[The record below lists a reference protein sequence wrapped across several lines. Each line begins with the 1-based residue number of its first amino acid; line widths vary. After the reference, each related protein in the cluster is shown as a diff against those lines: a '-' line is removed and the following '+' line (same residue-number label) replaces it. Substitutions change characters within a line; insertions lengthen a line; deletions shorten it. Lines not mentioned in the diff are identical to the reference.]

1 MSRAG
6 RRYVLRIFL
15 AVAALAALVWV
26 AMDQFDIPPA
36 EIQTLF
42 ISTLLAVGL
51 IIVAAALCAG
61 LWIALRRLLG
71 GERDEF

>member
-1 MSRAG
+1 MGRAA
-6 RRYVLRIFL
+6 RRYVLRIIL

-26 AMDQFDIPPA
+26 AMDQFNIPRA
-36 EIQTLF
+36 EMQTLF
-42 ISTLLAVGL
+42 VSTLLAMGL
-51 IIVAAALCAG
+51 IIVAAAGCAA

>member
-1 MSRAG
+1 VSRAG
-6 RRYVLRIFL
+6 RRFFLRIFL

-26 AMDQFDIPPA
+26 AMDQFDIPAA
-36 EIQTLF
+36 EMQTLF

-51 IIVAAALCAG
+51 VIVAAALCAG